1 MVKRK
6 NAAEHKEWK
15 CSKASLGNNE
25 WECESKRGNAVSLQ
39 PNGTARFTKFY
50 CDKTVAIDGKR
61 TKDKCG
67 VELS

>member
-1 MVKRK
+1 MK
-6 NAAEHKEWK
+6 NRNSEWK
-15 CSKASLGNNE
+15 CKKVNGNNE
-25 WECESKRGNAVSLQ
+25 IECESKRGNAVSLQ
-39 PNGTARFTKFY
+39 KKGSARFTKFN